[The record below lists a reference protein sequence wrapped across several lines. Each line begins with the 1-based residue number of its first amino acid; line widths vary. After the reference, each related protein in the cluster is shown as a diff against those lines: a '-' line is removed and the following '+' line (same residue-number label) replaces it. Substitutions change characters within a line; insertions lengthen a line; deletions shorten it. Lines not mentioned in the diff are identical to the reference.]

1 MSNVKLVDDLWASE
15 GLYDTAQNKS
25 QSVLNPKLIYRS
37 HSDGS
42 AVTSLVGDLVAYLA
56 RSTNTVGFYVFT
68 GSWTQHSYGYTA
80 FCSKQ
85 DYDINMYS
93 YSGLIIAYDGN
104 VWTFTSRTGASNVV
118 RKVTVTT
125 V

>member
-15 GLYDTAQNKS
+15 GVYDTAQYKS
-25 QSVLNPKLIYRS
+25 QSVLNPKLIYRP

-42 AVTSLVGDLVAYLA
+42 AISSLVGDLCSYMK
-56 RSTNTVGFYVFT
+56 NNGNGFYVFT

-85 DYDINMYS
+85 DYDTNIYS
-93 YSGLIIAYDGN
+93 YAGLIIAYDGN
-104 VWTFTSRTGASNVV
+104 VWTFATRTGASNVI